1 MPERRWV
8 MVKMKWSGDF
18 WIRNDWNTSELND
31 IGCNFHSSM
40 TLDHV
45 SKQFQQ
51 KVRKNHYDLSIE
63 SHLNLGFSPHPSLS
77 AGEESQLEPSDF
89 NNIGV
94 VLLVTLGV
102 TWLVFHR
109 PHTQQEA
116 CFSGTMKKCHGS
128 FRKCYCHVLQVALFC
143 QGNLGFM
150 FPSW

>member
-1 MPERRWV
+1 
-8 MVKMKWSGDF
+8 
-18 WIRNDWNTSELND
+18 
-31 IGCNFHSSM
+31 M

-51 KVRKNHYDLSIE
+51 KVRKNHDLSIE

-102 TWLVFHR
+102 T
-109 PHTQQEA
+109 
-116 CFSGTMKKCHGS
+116 
-128 FRKCYCHVLQVALFC
+128 
-143 QGNLGFM
+143 
-150 FPSW
+150 